1 MINKISVT
9 TKSNKK
15 HIMNIETYA
24 RWLCLLES
32 MHYISENA
40 KKNKINL
47 EKSSKWI
54 KPLAIQKYVKERFPS
69 MLHDFKTEEHL
80 YIDPNLLIKI
90 QEDQLNHNL
99 DHHQFHTK

>member
-40 KKNKINL
+40 KKNKVNL

-69 MLHDFKTEEHL
+69 MLHDFKTEENL
-80 YIDPNLLIKI
+80 YLDSSLFKHIA
-90 QEDQLNHNL
+90 
-99 DHHQFHTK
+99 DHHQSHKIHH